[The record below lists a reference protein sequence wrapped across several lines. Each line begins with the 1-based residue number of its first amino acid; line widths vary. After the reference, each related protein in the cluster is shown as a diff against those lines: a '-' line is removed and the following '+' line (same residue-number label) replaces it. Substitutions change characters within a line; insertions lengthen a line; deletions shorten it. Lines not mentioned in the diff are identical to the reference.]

1 MNNYPVFIP
10 IASGKGGVGKSIIAA
25 NLAVSLANLGHSV
38 VAIDLDLGGSN
49 LYSYL
54 GLGNKYPGIGDYLTS
69 KRGKLKDY
77 LVQTN
82 FENLQFLAAE
92 HRITFMAN
100 IPHAQKVKLINEI
113 RNIEADYILLDLGAG
128 TTFNTLDYFD
138 FSKNG
143 LVITT
148 FEKPA
153 IYNTLSFIKNFIHR
167 VVLKE
172 TKQNHKVNSDINK
185 AYKNIDGDDYL
196 TVGEIIDIVEKNDT
210 SLALKINTLT
220 KSYQPRIIFNR
231 GGHPDELGVINH
243 MQPTIKRNLSIELC
257 FFGFLF
263 EDVSVKLSSN
273 KGNVLIDEYP
283 DCIVSIG
290 IGEIAKRLVKFN
302 NKLIPNSSDL
312 LIKDTQEKFE
322 LWNSDLVY

>member
-1 MNNYPVFIP
+1 MSNNPIFIP
-10 IASGKGGVGKSIIAA
+10 IASGKGGVGKSIITA
-25 NLAVSLANLGHSV
+25 NLAVSMANSGHSV

-54 GLGNKYPGIGDYLTS
+54 ALSNKYPGIGDYLTS
-69 KRGKLKDY
+69 KKGKLKDY

-82 FENLQFLAAE
+82 FQNLQFLAAE

-100 IPHAQKVKLINEI
+100 IAHAQKVKLINEI
-113 RNIEADYILLDLGAG
+113 KNIEADYILLDLGAG

-143 LVITT
+143 IVITT

-167 VVLKE
+167 IVLKE
-172 TKQNHKVNSDINK
+172 IKQNNKLNADINK
-185 AYKNIDGDDYL
+185 AYKNVAGEEFL
-196 TVGEIIDIVEKNDT
+196 TISQMIEIAEKVDP
-210 SLALKINTLT
+210 SLALKIDQLS
-220 KSYQPRIIFNR
+220 KSYQPRIIFNK
-231 GGHPDELGVINH
+231 GEHPDQLEVINNL
-243 MQPTIKRNLSIELC
+243 QPTIKRNLSVDLC

-263 EDVSVKLSSN
+263 DDVTVKLCSN
-273 KGNVLIDEYP
+273 KGGVLLDQYP
-283 DCIVSIG
+283 ECLVSKG
-290 IGEIAKRLVKFN
+290 INEIAKRIVKFN
-302 NKLIPNSSDL
+302 NKVIPNSSDL
-312 LIKDTQEKFE
+312 LIKDTMEKFE